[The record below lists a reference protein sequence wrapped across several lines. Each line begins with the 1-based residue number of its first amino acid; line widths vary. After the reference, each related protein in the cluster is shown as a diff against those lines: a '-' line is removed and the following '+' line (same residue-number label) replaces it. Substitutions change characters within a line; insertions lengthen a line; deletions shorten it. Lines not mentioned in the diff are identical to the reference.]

1 MTGHFPRHIPAGYL
15 ESIVFEKNL
24 FEDENLAQ
32 YYDKLMILQR
42 SDDFF
47 SLERLKI
54 IWDMNTGKYNHLIES
69 YDITSGIIFRDGL
82 NNPNVNVGRCI

>member
-1 MTGHFPRHIPAGYL
+1 MTGHYWRDIPTGYL

-69 YDITSGIIFRDGL
+69 YDTSNDNFFQNAL
-82 NNPNVNVGRCI
+82 NNPNVNVVVCN

>member
-1 MTGHFPRHIPAGYL
+1 MTGHFDRGLPPGYL

-24 FEDENLAQ
+24 FEDENLVK

-47 SLERLKI
+47 SLERLQI
-54 IWDMNTGKYNHLIES
+54 IWNMNTGKYNHLIES
-69 YDITSGIIFRDGL
+69 YDASNDNFFANAL
-82 NNPNVNVGRCI
+82 NNPNVNVERCD